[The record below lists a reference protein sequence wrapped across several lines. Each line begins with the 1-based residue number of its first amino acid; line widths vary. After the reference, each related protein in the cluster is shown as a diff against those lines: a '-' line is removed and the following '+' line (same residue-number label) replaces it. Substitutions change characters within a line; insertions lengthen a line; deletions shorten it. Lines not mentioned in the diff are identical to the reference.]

1 MNYIII
7 AAGAGQRMVDEGV
20 DRPKPLVELDGR
32 PMIRRLI
39 DIFTADPQCREVRVI
54 INNRM
59 PAVKEYM
66 LSLDIACLKLK
77 ILDTP
82 SSMHSL
88 YECAKDMKRGR
99 FIATTVDTVFL
110 PQEFEAYR
118 NAWESAEGCDGCFG
132 ITDYIDDEKPLYV
145 SVGDNGFIS
154 GFHDSLP
161 QTAHQPFASG
171 GIYGL
176 DLQAALPVLKQCIDT
191 GVSRMRNFQRAL
203 IAAGLKIKP
212 YIFKKIV
219 DVDHSGDIPTAKA
232 FLNSL

>member
-39 DIFTADPQCREVRVI
+39 DIFTSDPDCTEVRVI

-59 PAVKEYM
+59 PQVKEYM
-66 LSLDIACLKLK
+66 QSLNIPQLSLIIK
-77 ILDTP
+77 DTP

-88 YECAKDMKRGR
+88 YECARGMKPGR

-110 PQEFEAYR
+110 PAEFAKYR
-118 NAWESAEGCDGCFG
+118 DAWAAATDCQGCFG

-145 SVGDNGFIS
+145 AVGQDGYIS
-154 GFHDSLP
+154 GFHDTLP

-176 DLQAALPVLKQCIDT
+176 DLDAALPVLQRCIDT

-203 IAAGLKIKP
+203 VDAGLKIKP

-232 FLNSL
+232 FLGV